1 MRSALTAFFAAATV
15 VVVFCAGLY
24 LGGHPGKLPDPIR
37 DAFVE
42 DERSVRA
49 ELIESIEEDY
59 FKKVDSKRLEDESLK
74 GIVRALNDR
83 FSAYYTPKEAREFR
97 QALSAEFE
105 GIGVTVQEDKRG
117 LKIVTVFENTPAERA
132 KLRKSDLIV
141 GVNGKSIAGVPSD
154 AATGRIKGRAGT
166 KVTLSIQS
174 EGAKK
179 PRDVEVERARIDVPV
194 ARGEMQEKDGVKI
207 AHVRLATFSDGA
219 HAAVREELEPLLKK
233 GAKGIVL
240 DLRGNGGGLLTEA
253 VLVSSLFVEKGLIVS
268 TKGRNRAERKFD
280 AQGSAAAPDLP
291 TVVLVDGGSAS
302 ASEIV
307 AGALRDRGRAEVVG
321 EKTFGKGVFQEVEP
335 LSDGSILELTVGS
348 YFLPKGANLAN
359 NGIPPQVKA
368 RDLPKTARDEAL
380 PIAVERV
387 AAATRR

>member
-1 MRSALTAFFAAATV
+1 MTV
-15 VVVFCAGLY
+15 VVVFLGGLW
-24 LGGHPGKLPDPIR
+24 LGGHPGSLPDPIR

-42 DERSVRA
+42 EERSVRT
-49 ELIESIEEDY
+49 ELIESIDDDY
-59 FKKVDSKRLEDESLK
+59 FKKVDSKKLEDESLK
-74 GIVRALNDR
+74 GIVRALKDR
-83 FSAYYTPKEAREFR
+83 FSSYYTPSEAKEFR
-97 QALSAEFE
+97 QALNAEFE

-117 LKIVTVFENTPAERA
+117 LKIVTVFENTPAQRA
-132 KLRKSDLIV
+132 KIRKSDVIV
-141 GVNGKSIAGVPSD
+141 AVNGRSIAGVPSD
-154 AATGRIKGRAGT
+154 AATGRIKGEAGT
-166 KVTLSIQS
+166 KVRLGIQS

-179 PRDVEVERARIDVPV
+179 PRTVEVERAKIDVPI
-194 ARGEMQEKDGVKI
+194 ARGEMQERDGVKI

-219 HAAVREELEPLLKK
+219 HAAVQEELEPLIKK

-253 VLVSSLFVEKGLIVS
+253 VLVSSLFVEDGLIVS

-280 AQGSAAAPDLP
+280 AQGSAIAPDLP
-291 TVVLVDGGSAS
+291 MVTLVDGGSAS

-307 AGALRDRGRAEVVG
+307 TGALRDKGRATVVG
-321 EKTFGKGVFQEVEP
+321 EKTFGKGVFQEVET

-348 YFLPKGANLAN
+348 YFLPKGANLAD

-368 RDLPKTARDEAL
+368 RDLPRTVRDEAL

-387 AAATRR
+387 ARRAR

>member
-1 MRSALTAFFAAATV
+1 MDRALTGVFAALAA
-15 VVVFCAGLY
+15 VFVFLGGLW
-24 LGGHPGKLPDPIR
+24 LGGHPDKLPDPIR

-42 DERSVRA
+42 EERSVRA
-49 ELIESIEEDY
+49 ELIESIDQDY
-59 FKKVDSKRLEDESLK
+59 FKKVDSQKLENESLK
-74 GIVRALNDR
+74 GIVRALDDR
-83 FSAYYTPKEAREFR
+83 FSAYYTPSEAREFR
-97 QALSAEFE
+97 QSLSAEFE

-117 LKIVTVFENTPAERA
+117 LKIVSVFENTPAQRA
-132 KLRKSDLIV
+132 KIRKSDLIV
-141 GVNGKSIAGVPSD
+141 AVNGKSIAGVPSD

-166 KVTLSIQS
+166 KVKLSIQS
-174 EGAKK
+174 EGADK
-179 PRDVEVERARIDVPV
+179 PRDVEVERAKIDVPI
-194 ARGEMQEKDGVKI
+194 ARGEMEERDGVKV

-219 HAAVREELEPLLKK
+219 HAEVRKELEPLIKK
-233 GAKGIVL
+233 GARGIVL

-280 AQGSAAAPDLP
+280 AQGSAVSPDLP
-291 TVVLVDGGSAS
+291 MAVLVDGGSAS

-307 AGALRDRGRAEVVG
+307 TGALRDKGRATVVG
-321 EKTFGKGVFQEVEP
+321 EKTFGKGVFQEVET

-380 PIAVERV
+380 PVAVERV
-387 AAATRR
+387 VQTAR